1 MRARTMGKAIDQH
14 EALCGSRGIISINNE
29 IHIVR
34 HSGNSESKDVLI
46 LQSRFLEAG
55 QIRRPDVLP
64 IHNTIPWE

>member
-14 EALCGSRGIISINNE
+14 EALCGLRGINNE

-46 LQSRFLEAG
+46 FQSCFLEPG
-55 QIRRPDVLP
+55 QIGRPDVLSS
-64 IHNTIPWE
+64 HSTIPRK